1 MMNYTLSDNFV
12 AKLLCVLSS
21 SHVQLLRGINHASC
35 QHTAPDATCIC
46 LQACAHLYT
55 KSQGE
60 KLYGLGQCISM
71 NSELNGDNFFNPC
84 DALDKRDLIYGFGL
98 CQAGTSAAV
107 GPVRV
112 HSTRCESTADWPTI
126 AYSSHVAVIIRRQR
140 LFESRL
146 LNHSY
151 NGVCKITTSLKH
163 VKSLSLCV

>member
-21 SHVQLLRGINHASC
+21 SYVQLLRDINHTSC
-35 QHTAPDATCIC
+35 QHAAPDATCIC

-112 HSTRCESTADWPTI
+112 HSTRCESTADWPQSLT
-126 AYSSHVAVIIRRQR
+126 VATSLLIRRQR
-140 LFESRL
+140 RRCCLLIEFRL

-151 NGVCKITTSLKH
+151 NSVCKITTMRVTS
-163 VKSLSLCV
+163 

>member
-1 MMNYTLSDNFV
+1 MRFEQLVCTITAWHHTL
-12 AKLLCVLSS
+12 
-21 SHVQLLRGINHASC
+21 C
-35 QHTAPDATCIC
+35 QHAAPDATCIC